1 MPDSPVT
8 SSLLSLGERW
18 PRRRG
23 RVLVVD
29 DDDAVRMSVTR
40 NLQEAGFAI
49 VEARNG
55 REGLR
60 LLRSDSSVCVVLL
73 DLTMPGIDGWQFR
86 REQVADARL
95 AGVPTIILSGNP
107 LHEIDHQQL
116 QAADYL
122 LKPVGRE
129 HLVSV
134 VAHYCEPV
142 RT

>member
-1 MPDSPVT
+1 
-8 SSLLSLGERW
+8 
-18 PRRRG
+18 
-23 RVLVVD
+23 
-29 DDDAVRMSVTR
+29 MSVTR